1 VAKTQNDADLP
12 RQSRVKP
19 LACRCVQPEKLFGL
33 EEANA
38 FVPRLESLVAR
49 LQRGALHLQ
58 DEMVQLASDTG
69 VAVAD
74 LSAEDLVRQ
83 RPAARALIEELDG
96 IVREIEASG
105 AHLKDVKLGLVDFP
119 TERDGEIIYL
129 CWQSGEPEVAF
140 WHRTED
146 GFAGRQPLPGTT
158 RTPYLQ

>member
-1 VAKTQNDADLP
+1 MRPD
-12 RQSRVKP
+12 
-19 LACRCVQPEKLFGL
+19 KLFRL

-49 LQRGALHLQ
+49 LQRGALQLQ
-58 DEMVQLASDTG
+58 EEMTRLASETG
-69 VAVAD
+69 AAVAD
-74 LSAEDLVRQ
+74 LTAEELVRR

-140 WHRTED
+140 WHRTEE
-146 GFAGRQPLPGTT
+146 GFAGRQPLPGTI

>member
-1 VAKTQNDADLP
+1 MRPD
-12 RQSRVKP
+12 
-19 LACRCVQPEKLFGL
+19 KLFRL

-49 LQRGALHLQ
+49 LQRGALQLQ
-58 DEMVQLASDTG
+58 EEMTRLASETG
-69 VAVAD
+69 AAVAD
-74 LSAEDLVRQ
+74 LTAEELVRR

>member
-1 VAKTQNDADLP
+1 VRPD
-12 RQSRVKP
+12 
-19 LACRCVQPEKLFGL
+19 KLFRL

-49 LQRGALHLQ
+49 LQRGALQLQ
-58 DEMVQLASDTG
+58 EEMTRLASETG
-69 VAVAD
+69 AAVAD
-74 LSAEDLVRQ
+74 LTAEELVRR

-140 WHRTED
+140 WHRTEE
-146 GFAGRQPLPGTT
+146 GFAGRQPLPGTI

>member
-1 VAKTQNDADLP
+1 MRPD
-12 RQSRVKP
+12 
-19 LACRCVQPEKLFGL
+19 KLFRL

-49 LQRGALHLQ
+49 LQRGALQLQ
-58 DEMVQLASDTG
+58 EEMTQLASETG
-69 VAVAD
+69 AAVAD
-74 LSAEDLVRQ
+74 RTAEELVRR
-83 RPAARALIEELDG
+83 RPAARTLIEELDG

-140 WHRTED
+140 WHRTEE
-146 GFAGRQPLPGTT
+146 GFAGRQPLPGTI

>member
-1 VAKTQNDADLP
+1 MRPD
-12 RQSRVKP
+12 
-19 LACRCVQPEKLFGL
+19 KLFRL

-49 LQRGALHLQ
+49 LQRGALQLQ
-58 DEMVQLASDTG
+58 EEMTGLASETG

-74 LSAEDLVRQ
+74 LTAEELVRR

-140 WHRTED
+140 WHRTEE
-146 GFAGRQPLPGTT
+146 GFAGCQPLPGPS

>member
-1 VAKTQNDADLP
+1 M
-12 RQSRVKP
+12 R
-19 LACRCVQPEKLFGL
+19 PEKLFRL
-33 EEANA
+33 DEANA

-49 LQRGALHLQ
+49 LQRGALRLQ
-58 DEMVQLASDTG
+58 EEMIRLAAETG
-69 VAVAD
+69 VAVAE
-74 LSAEDLVRQ
+74 LSAEELVRQ
-83 RPAARALIEELDG
+83 RPTARALIEELDG
-96 IVREIEASG
+96 VVREIEASG

>member
-1 VAKTQNDADLP
+1 MRPD
-12 RQSRVKP
+12 
-19 LACRCVQPEKLFGL
+19 KLFRL

-49 LQRGALHLQ
+49 LQRGALQLQ
-58 DEMVQLASDTG
+58 EEMTRLASETG

-74 LSAEDLVRQ
+74 LTAEELVRR
-83 RPAARALIEELDG
+83 RPTARTLIEELDG

-105 AHLKDVKLGLVDFP
+105 AHLKDVKLGLIDFP

-140 WHRTED
+140 WHRTEE
-146 GFAGRQPLPGTT
+146 GFAGRQPLPGTS

>member
-1 VAKTQNDADLP
+1 MRPD
-12 RQSRVKP
+12 
-19 LACRCVQPEKLFGL
+19 KLFRL

-49 LQRGALHLQ
+49 LQRGALQLQ
-58 DEMVQLASDTG
+58 EEMTGLASETG

-74 LSAEDLVRQ
+74 LTAEELVRR

-140 WHRTED
+140 WHRMED
-146 GFAGRQPLPGTT
+146 GFSGRQPLPGS
-158 RTPYLQ
+158 TPPRYLQ

>member
-1 VAKTQNDADLP
+1 M
-12 RQSRVKP
+12 R
-19 LACRCVQPEKLFGL
+19 PEKLFRL
-33 EEANA
+33 DEANA

-58 DEMVQLASDTG
+58 EEMIRLAAETG
-69 VAVAD
+69 VAVAE

-83 RPAARALIEELDG
+83 RPTARALIEELDG

-119 TERDGEIIYL
+119 TERNGEIIYL

>member
-1 VAKTQNDADLP
+1 VRPDKVFRLD
-12 RQSRVKP
+12 
-19 LACRCVQPEKLFGL
+19 
-33 EEANA
+33 EANA

-58 DEMVQLASDTG
+58 DEMTRLAADSG

-74 LSAEDLVRQ
+74 LTAEDLVRQ
-83 RPAARALIEELDG
+83 VPAARMLIEELDG

-119 TERDGEIIYL
+119 TEREGEIVFL

-140 WHRTED
+140 WHRTDE

>member
-1 VAKTQNDADLP
+1 M
-12 RQSRVKP
+12 R
-19 LACRCVQPEKLFGL
+19 PEKLFRL
-33 EEANA
+33 DEANA

-49 LQRGALHLQ
+49 LQRGALQLQ
-58 DEMVQLASDTG
+58 EEMIRLAAETG
-69 VAVAD
+69 VAVAE
-74 LSAEDLVRQ
+74 LSAEELVRQ
-83 RPAARALIEELDG
+83 RPTARALIEELDG

>member
-1 VAKTQNDADLP
+1 MRPD
-12 RQSRVKP
+12 
-19 LACRCVQPEKLFGL
+19 KLFRL

-49 LQRGALHLQ
+49 LQRGALQLQ
-58 DEMVQLASDTG
+58 EEMTGLASETG

-74 LSAEDLVRQ
+74 LTAEELVRR

-140 WHRTED
+140 WHRTEE
-146 GFAGRQPLPGTT
+146 GFAGRQPLPGTS

>member
-1 VAKTQNDADLP
+1 VRPD
-12 RQSRVKP
+12 
-19 LACRCVQPEKLFGL
+19 KLFRL

-49 LQRGALHLQ
+49 LQRGALQLQ
-58 DEMVQLASDTG
+58 EEMTQLASETG
-69 VAVAD
+69 AAVAD
-74 LSAEDLVRQ
+74 RTAEELVRR
-83 RPAARALIEELDG
+83 RPAARTLIEELDG

-140 WHRTED
+140 WHRTEE
-146 GFAGRQPLPGTT
+146 GFAGRQPLPGTI

>member
-1 VAKTQNDADLP
+1 MRPD
-12 RQSRVKP
+12 
-19 LACRCVQPEKLFGL
+19 KLFRL

-49 LQRGALHLQ
+49 LQRGALQLQ
-58 DEMVQLASDTG
+58 EEMTQLASETG
-69 VAVAD
+69 AAVAD
-74 LSAEDLVRQ
+74 LTAEELVRQ

-119 TERDGEIIYL
+119 TERNGEIIYL

-140 WHRTED
+140 WHRTEE
-146 GFAGRQPLPGTT
+146 GFAGRQPLPGTI

>member
-1 VAKTQNDADLP
+1 M
-12 RQSRVKP
+12 
-19 LACRCVQPEKLFGL
+19 QPEKLFGL

-38 FVPRLESLVAR
+38 SVPRLESLIAR
-49 LQRGALHLQ
+49 LQRGALRLQ
-58 DEMVQLASDTG
+58 DEMMQLAADTG

-96 IVREIEASG
+96 IVREIEAIG

-119 TERDGEIIYL
+119 TEKEGEIVYL

-140 WHRTED
+140 WHRTDE
-146 GFAGRQPLPGTT
+146 GFAGRQPLPGST

>member
-1 VAKTQNDADLP
+1 M
-12 RQSRVKP
+12 R
-19 LACRCVQPEKLFGL
+19 PEKLFRL

-58 DEMVQLASDTG
+58 EEMTRLASETG
-69 VAVAD
+69 VAVID
-74 LSAEDLVRQ
+74 LTAEDLVRQ
-83 RPAARALIEELDG
+83 RPTARALIEELDG

-105 AHLKDVKLGLVDFP
+105 ADLKDVKLGLVDFP
-119 TERDGEIIYL
+119 AERDGEIIYL

-140 WHRTED
+140 WHGTEE
-146 GFAGRQPLPGTT
+146 GFAGRRPLPGTA

>member
-1 VAKTQNDADLP
+1 M
-12 RQSRVKP
+12 R
-19 LACRCVQPEKLFGL
+19 PEKLFRL

-38 FVPRLESLVAR
+38 FVPRLESLVAQ
-49 LQRGALHLQ
+49 LQRGALRLQ
-58 DEMVQLASDTG
+58 EEMTQLAAEAG
-69 VAVAD
+69 VAVAE
-74 LSAEDLVRQ
+74 LSAEDLVRR
-83 RPAARALIEELDG
+83 RPAARTLIEELDG

>member
-1 VAKTQNDADLP
+1 V
-12 RQSRVKP
+12 R
-19 LACRCVQPEKLFGL
+19 PEKLFRL
-33 EEANA
+33 DEANA
-38 FVPRLESLVAR
+38 FVPRLESLIGR

-58 DEMVQLASDTG
+58 EEMARLAAESG
-69 VAVAD
+69 VAVAE

-105 AHLKDVKLGLVDFP
+105 AHLKDVKLGLIDFP

-129 CWQSGEPEVAF
+129 CWQSGEPEIAF
-140 WHRTED
+140 WHRTEE

>member
-1 VAKTQNDADLP
+1 M
-12 RQSRVKP
+12 R
-19 LACRCVQPEKLFGL
+19 PEKLFRL

-49 LQRGALHLQ
+49 LQRGALRLQ
-58 DEMVQLASDTG
+58 EEMTQLAAEAG
-69 VAVAD
+69 VAVAE
-74 LSAEDLVRQ
+74 LSAEDLVRR
-83 RPAARALIEELDG
+83 RPAARTLIEELDG

-129 CWQSGEPEVAF
+129 CWQSGEPEIAF
-140 WHRTED
+140 WHRTEE

>member
-1 VAKTQNDADLP
+1 VRPD
-12 RQSRVKP
+12 
-19 LACRCVQPEKLFGL
+19 KLFRL

-49 LQRGALHLQ
+49 LQRGALQLQ
-58 DEMVQLASDTG
+58 EEMTGLASETG

-74 LSAEDLVRQ
+74 LTAEELVRR

-140 WHRTED
+140 WHRTEE
-146 GFAGRQPLPGTT
+146 GFAGRQPLPGTS

>member
-1 VAKTQNDADLP
+1 MRPD
-12 RQSRVKP
+12 
-19 LACRCVQPEKLFGL
+19 KLFRL

-49 LQRGALHLQ
+49 LQRGALQLQ
-58 DEMVQLASDTG
+58 EEMTQLASETG
-69 VAVAD
+69 AAVAD
-74 LSAEDLVRQ
+74 LTAEELVRR

-119 TERDGEIIYL
+119 TERDGEVIYL

-140 WHRTED
+140 WHRTEE

>member
-1 VAKTQNDADLP
+1 V
-12 RQSRVKP
+12 R
-19 LACRCVQPEKLFGL
+19 PEKLFRL

-49 LQRGALHLQ
+49 LQRGALRLQ
-58 DEMVQLASDTG
+58 EEMTQLAAEAG
-69 VAVAD
+69 VAVAE
-74 LSAEDLVRQ
+74 LSAEDLVRR
-83 RPAARALIEELDG
+83 RPAARTLIEELDG

>member
-1 VAKTQNDADLP
+1 MRPD
-12 RQSRVKP
+12 
-19 LACRCVQPEKLFGL
+19 KLFRL

-49 LQRGALHLQ
+49 LQRGALQLQ
-58 DEMVQLASDTG
+58 EEMTDLASETG

-74 LSAEDLVRQ
+74 LTAEELVRR

-140 WHRTED
+140 WHRTEE
-146 GFAGRQPLPGTT
+146 GFAGRQPLPGPS

>member
-1 VAKTQNDADLP
+1 MRPDKVFRLD
-12 RQSRVKP
+12 
-19 LACRCVQPEKLFGL
+19 
-33 EEANA
+33 EANA

-58 DEMVQLASDTG
+58 DEMTRLAADSG

-74 LSAEDLVRQ
+74 LTAEDLVRQ
-83 RPAARALIEELDG
+83 VPAARMLIEELDG

-119 TERDGEIIYL
+119 TEWEGEIVFL

-140 WHRTED
+140 WHRTDE